1 MTQGGARL
9 AVDVGCGTGMSTR
22 NLFGKFDRVVG
33 VDLSE
38 AMIEEARN
46 CFKDHSEVEFSVAR
60 AEQIPVEDNSAQVV
74 LVGRAI
80 HYFDQKTF
88 FKEVDRILV
97 EHGVVAYYSVHFPT
111 VSVAGSEAK
120 SEEVNK
126 IFWDFMD
133 NRLQSFWPTN
143 QFDGV
148 RIGSRNRRDYYVR

>member
-1 MTQGGARL
+1 MQGGARL

-60 AEQIPVEDNSAQVV
+60 AEEIPVEDNSAQVV

-97 EHGVVAYYSVHFPT
+97 RLFMTKLWQCIVLRWSTGLLPT
-111 VSVAGSEAK
+111 TASTS
-120 SEEVNK
+120 
-126 IFWDFMD
+126 
-133 NRLQSFWPTN
+133 PP
-143 QFDGV
+143 
-148 RIGSRNRRDYYVR
+148 